1 MEKRDLTT
9 DNQKPAG
16 EGEPISDEKLRLYL
30 LGTLNG
36 DDRLKVDER
45 LLADDELAERLAL
58 VESVLT
64 DHYAAGK
71 LDPAE
76 RELFE
81 SKFLVTDDRK
91 QNLRLSAALSDYAD
105 TQASTVI
112 PLPERSSWS
121 EKLAGLFALN
131 SPRAWAVAGSFAAL
145 LLLVGVTWFILKRPQ
160 ESKPLIAKNEPTT
173 VNSSEVVPQ
182 TGSPQSQPSP
192 APNASPSPETVPA
205 TVASFVLMPGALR
218 SGGDM
223 TRIAVPGG
231 ERDIVRLSL
240 VVETP
245 SEGTYQAE
253 LVTAE
258 GQKVLV
264 RPNLKITRNG
274 HAKIILTV
282 PARLLHTRD
291 YQIKLTQQKPDGPSE
306 SVGRYYFRA
315 QEE

>member
-1 MEKRDLTT
+1 MTT
-9 DNQKPAG
+9 DHTKSAG
-16 EGEPISDEKLRLYL
+16 EAEPISDEKLRLYL
-30 LGTLNG
+30 LGSLNA
-36 DDRLKVDER
+36 DERLKVDER
-45 LLADDELAERLAL
+45 LLVDDEFAERVAL
-58 VESVLT
+58 LESVLT
-64 DHYAAGK
+64 DDHAAGK
-71 LDPAE
+71 PDPAE
-76 RELFE
+76 RELFQ

-91 QNLRLSAALSDYAD
+91 QNLRLSAALRDYANAEAATV
-105 TQASTVI
+105 TQ
-112 PLPERSSWS
+112 LPERSSWS
-121 EKLAGLFALN
+121 EKFAGLFALN
-131 SPRAWAVAGSFAAL
+131 SPRAWAFAGSFAAL

-160 ESKPLIAKNEPTT
+160 ESPLVAKNETT
-173 VNSSEVVPQ
+173 NSTETVRPAKSAEQPVAPNQ
-182 TGSPQSQPSP
+182 QPSP
-192 APNASPSPETVPA
+192 APNPSPSPETVPA

-274 HAKIILTV
+274 HAKIVLTV
-282 PARLLHTRD
+282 AARLLHTRD
-291 YQIKLTQQKPDGPSE
+291 YQIKLTQTKPDGQSE
-306 SVGRYYFRA
+306 SAGRYYFRA
-315 QEE
+315 QED